1 MRPDWLV
8 SYTVS
13 NSAVHLRVNSMARD
27 EVLKAIKEAEKK
39 ANAKLEKARSDA
51 SNITSKARGESADIV
66 VAGVREAE
74 AEAQTMVD
82 AARDAANKAA
92 ATVRSEGDE
101 ALETIRSEG
110 EKNRSSAVDSVLGT
124 FLAE

>member
-1 MRPDWLV
+1 VQTDWLV
-8 SYTVS
+8 SYTVF
-13 NSAVHLRVNSMARD
+13 NSAVHLRVNNMARD

-74 AEAQTMVD
+74 VEAQTMID
-82 AARDAANKAA
+82 AARAAANKAA
-92 ATVRSEGDE
+92 VTVRSGGDE
-101 ALETIRSEG
+101 ALATIRSEG
-110 EKNRSSAVDSVLGT
+110 EKNRSSAVDSVLDT